1 MNKSNH
7 EDSSE
12 GIHALIESAAVKKQ
26 HELDPAPTKQDY
38 EEVTALMVE
47 LFTKNKTK
55 YYQED
60 QIIPSLKS
68 DVWSQYQ
75 SRSINSR
82 KDEVDPRKQIDRVGL
97 EGRDAILRVLKEK
110 QIVNE
115 FDPKNLL
122 MKRNLHNPNLHGEI
136 VLVENYEPDEPS
148 GFFTRFFHTPQY
160 KNAFDSD
167 LPVYR
172 YATRDELYTN
182 KLTQED
188 DDESSEE
195 EQDDLQ
201 SQD

>member
-12 GIHALIESAAVKKQ
+12 SIHALIESAAVKKQ

-68 DVWSQYQ
+68 DVWSRYQ
-75 SRSINSR
+75 SRSNDSR
-82 KDEVDPRKQIDRVGL
+82 KDEVDPRTQIDRVGL

-115 FDPKNLL
+115 FDPKDL
-122 MKRNLHNPNLHGEI
+122 KRNLHNPNLRGQI
-136 VLVENYEPDEPS
+136 VLVENCEPDEPS
-148 GFFTRFFHTPQY
+148 GFFARFFHTPKY
-160 KNAFDSD
+160 TNAFASD

-188 DDESSEE
+188 NDESSEE